1 MVQQKGYKMEVQYVS
16 ESSSTEHVTIS
27 DWYRHFMKAEASSEN
42 TLAGMKCLSKLPFAR
57 TVEGT
62 L

>member
-1 MVQQKGYKMEVQYVS
+1 MKVQYVS

-27 DWYRHFMKAEASSEN
+27 DWYRQFMKAEASSDN
-42 TLAGMKCLSKLPFAR
+42 TLAGMKHLSKLSFAGT

>member
-1 MVQQKGYKMEVQYVS
+1 MDIQYVS

-42 TLAGMKCLSKLPFAR
+42 TLAGMKCLSNLSFTRR

>member
-1 MVQQKGYKMEVQYVS
+1 MEVQYVS

-27 DWYRHFMKAEASSEN
+27 DWYRHFMMAEASSEN
-42 TLAGMKCLSKLPFAR
+42 TLAGTKCLSKLSFTR

>member
-1 MVQQKGYKMEVQYVS
+1 MEVQYVS

-27 DWYRHFMKAEASSEN
+27 DWYRHFMKAEASREN
-42 TLAGMKCLSKLPFAR
+42 TLAGMKCLSKLSFARR